1 MALFIIACL
10 SEILVHIAGTIIGSR
25 ATGGIGKDVIL
36 GYVIGTGIV
45 TGVSI
50 AKKVENHYI
59 LPARIGKHNGN
70 VVAVSEKIVALQ
82 AAVGT
87 EDDIGRQEPADIGV
101 IVSGVQVVPAS
112 LYVVVVPSVSER
124 VHGSDGGG

>member
-36 GYVIGTGIV
+36 GDVIGTGIV

-50 AKKVENHYI
+50 AKKVEKHYT
-59 LPARIGKHNGN
+59 LPARIGKHNGS
-70 VVAVSEKIVALQ
+70 VVAIGEKIIPLQ
-82 AAVGT
+82 AA
-87 EDDIGRQEPADIGV
+87 RKRN
-101 IVSGVQVVPAS
+101 
-112 LYVVVVPSVSER
+112 L
-124 VHGSDGGG
+124 